1 MVCRTEP
8 GNGGGTERGREEPP
22 LENGG
27 ELGGGSSLAS
37 ESADSRGKRGA
48 RGMVL
53 LWTESEPGMGCV
65 SGDRRASG
73 LAAGTTMAPP
83 PAGGLSFEAGRG
95 SISGTLGASKPIRV
109 LSGPRFLEG
118 PAGGMLG
125 LLAPRAAAIA
135 AVASS
140 AIVKAGCHS
149 FIPSRQTRV
158 EGNKE
163 PEDNALRSSLV
174 GSSRSTP

>member
-1 MVCRTEP
+1 M
-8 GNGGGTERGREEPP
+8 
-22 LENGG
+22 
-27 ELGGGSSLAS
+27 A
-37 ESADSRGKRGA
+37 
-48 RGMVL
+48 L
-53 LWTESEPGMGCV
+53 LWTDSEPGMGCV

-73 LAAGTTMAPP
+73 LAAGTTMALLT
-83 PAGGLSFEAGRG
+83 AATGGLSLDAGRG
-95 SISGTLGASKPIRV
+95 SESGTLGASKPSRV
-109 LSGPRFLEG
+109 LSSPRFLEG

-125 LLAPRAAAIA
+125 LRAPRAAAIA

-149 FIPSRQTRV
+149 FIPSRQTSV